1 MKDSMMAAAGP
12 GFCPRCGTARMAD
25 LPFCPRCGLN
35 LAEIDGAGA
44 SAAPGGSIEPLPS
57 REPPTEAPT
66 KPVEAVRDRIPAA
79 RGLAVPPA
87 VLIVGIVVVGLLA
100 LGLLRLPQLGGSP
113 TPPLQASAGPS
124 GGPAAPIVGLS
135 ILSPTDGQAVAT
147 KDVLVIGLAP
157 PGLGI
162 TQDVSFGLDQHTTAD
177 GTGHWA
183 IKVGLNEGDNV
194 LKFRIGDDHSTEK
207 TVRVIYTK
215 PG

>member
-1 MKDSMMAAAGP
+1 MTAAGP
-12 GFCPRCGTARMAD
+12 GFCPRCGTARVAD
-25 LPFCPRCGLN
+25 MPFCPKCGLN
-35 LAEIDGAGA
+35 VAEVGGPGAHVDA
-44 SAAPGGSIEPLPS
+44 VPALEARPATDA
-57 REPPTEAPT
+57 PTET
-66 KPVEAVRDRIPAA
+66 VERPSQRILPPP
-79 RGLAVPPA
+79 GFSVPPFVLLIGI
-87 VLIVGIVVVGLLA
+87 VLIGLVA

-113 TPPLQASAGPS
+113 PPALQASTAPG
-124 GGPAAPIVGLS
+124 AAPPPIVGLS

-157 PGLGI
+157 PGLSV
-162 TQDVSFGLDQHTTAD
+162 TQDVSFGFDQHATAD

-215 PG
+215 PGG